1 MAATIKKN
9 AYALFLGC
17 TVPARARNYELSARI
32 MAAKVGL
39 ELVDEPNFVCCGFP
53 LKAMDHKAS
62 LLLTGR
68 NLSYAE
74 ERGLDIISLC
84 SSCTSALAEDAR
96 LLSTDAELRREI
108 NQELKKVGRQY
119 RGSVT
124 VKHFARVLWE
134 EVGLER
140 LKEAMALDLNMLKVA
155 VHYGCHYLKPSKIH
169 EGFEEVENPATLDRM
184 VEITGAATLEYRGKK
199 KCCGGPVVA
208 SDEGTALKVTR
219 GKLDAIRQA
228 GADLICLV
236 CPFCAVM
243 FDSNQ
248 KGIGERFGTDYD
260 IPVLYLPQLLGL
272 GMGLSRKQLGL
283 NLNVVKTKE
292 LCERVGVED

>member
-1 MAATIKKN
+1 MAADMDKK

-17 TVPARARNYELSARI
+17 TVPARARNYELSARAV
-32 MAAKVGL
+32 AAKAGL
-39 ELVDEPNFVCCGFP
+39 KLVDEPNFVCCGFP

-62 LLLTGR
+62 LLLSGR

-84 SSCTSALAEDAR
+84 SSCTSALTEDAR
-96 LLSTDAELRREI
+96 LLNADADLRQEI
-108 NQELKKVGRQY
+108 NRELKKIGREY
-119 RGSVT
+119 RGTVSVR
-124 VKHFARVLWE
+124 HFARVLWE
-134 EVGLER
+134 DVGIEH
-140 LKEAMALDLNMLKVA
+140 LKDTMALNLSMLKVA
-155 VHYGCHYLKPSKIH
+155 VHYGCHYLKPSKIY
-169 EGFEEVENPATLDRM
+169 ENFDQVENPETLDRM
-184 VEITGAATLEYRGKK
+184 VEIAGAVSLYYRGKK

-208 SDEGTALKVTR
+208 SDEETALKVTR
-219 GKLDAIRQA
+219 GKLDAVKEA

-248 KGIGERFGTDYD
+248 KGIGERFGGDYD

-272 GMGLSRKQLGL
+272 AMGLSRKQLGL

-292 LCERVGVED
+292 LCERIGVEE